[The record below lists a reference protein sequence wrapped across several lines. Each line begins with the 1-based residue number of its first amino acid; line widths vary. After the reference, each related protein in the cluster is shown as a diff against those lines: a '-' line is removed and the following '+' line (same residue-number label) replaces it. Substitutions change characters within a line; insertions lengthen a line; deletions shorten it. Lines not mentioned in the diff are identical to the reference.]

1 MSRIHRYPIR
11 SLLADYGRG
20 AVGAGISGTFW
31 ALSPVALYSMVLFG
45 GLTALFLL
53 FVLRTALRQRLCIVS
68 DSDGIGAV
76 GRAPLLWRE
85 LEDIRLR
92 YYAPRR
98 TRNSKGSPGWMT
110 LKLRAGGRKLVLDST
125 LDGFDDIAARANQAA
140 LASGLD
146 LGEVTLTNL
155 AALGLR
161 ADDDARFMALADGGG
176 LDGSAGR
183 GGRA

>member
-1 MSRIHRYPIR
+1 MAPSSDSRNMIRIHRYPIR

-68 DSDGIGAV
+68 DADGIGAV

-85 LEDIRLR
+85 LADIRLR
-92 YYAPRR
+92 YYPPRR
-98 TRNSKGSPGWMT
+98 PLNSKG
-110 LKLRAGGRKLVLDST
+110 RDRKSV
-125 LDGFDDIAARANQAA
+125 
-140 LASGLD
+140 
-146 LGEVTLTNL
+146 V
-155 AALGLR
+155 
-161 ADDDARFMALADGGG
+161 
-176 LDGSAGR
+176 
-183 GGRA
+183 